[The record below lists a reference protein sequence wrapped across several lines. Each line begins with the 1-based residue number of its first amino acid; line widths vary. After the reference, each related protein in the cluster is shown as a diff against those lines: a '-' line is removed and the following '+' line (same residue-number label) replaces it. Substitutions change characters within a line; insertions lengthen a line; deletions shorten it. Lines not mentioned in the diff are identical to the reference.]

1 MSIRISQWHT
11 TIIGLVGLFL
21 CFEFPCQAQPFGG
34 GFGGFGG
41 GGFGGA
47 GRRSSSGA
55 TRQYPN
61 NGMIGDALIST
72 DPETRRIIVITDEDT
87 SQYVSQVIT
96 NLDRPKP
103 QVLIKVV
110 FVEVHHTDSLDIGV
124 QGNFTKNINSTPTT
138 VDVAQRF
145 GLTPMPVPPGGGLYS
160 LASKEYEVTLRA
172 IAQAGKA
179 EVLSRPSILARNNQP
194 ATINVGQSVPL
205 VTGVRYD
212 NFGNVINTFT
222 YSSVGII
229 LQVTPFITSEG
240 MVEMIVSPEISKLAD
255 KSQWVPISY
264 GSTNSA
270 SSSSAPVI
278 DTRRADTVVVTP
290 DGQTVVIGGL
300 MQTIKEKTE
309 TKIPLLGDIPLLGV
323 LFRHRVTSNDK
334 TELIIFLTPYIVR
347 TPTELAAMSTKE
359 RAAMQKS
366 YSEQE
371 LDKVLEGLP
380 KKELPAT
387 GTPNAPGATN
397 PVAPPK

>member
-1 MSIRISQWHT
+1 MSIRISQWNT
-11 TIIGLVGLFL
+11 YTIGLLGLLL
-21 CFEFPCQAQPFGG
+21 CFEFPSQAQPFGG
-34 GFGGFGG
+34 GFGGFSGGGSGG
-41 GGFGGA
+41 GG
-47 GRRSSSGA
+47 RRSGSGA

-72 DPETRRIIVITDEDT
+72 DPETRRVIVITDDET
-87 SQYVSQVIT
+87 SQFVSQVIT

-110 FVEVHHTDSLDIGV
+110 FVEVHHTDSLDLGV

-138 VDVAQRF
+138 VDLANRF
-145 GLTPMPVPPGGGLYS
+145 GLSPLPVPPGGGIYS

-172 IAQAGKA
+172 IAQAGRA

-264 GSTNSA
+264 GTTNSA
-270 SSSSAPVI
+270 SASSAPVI

-290 DGQTVVIGGL
+290 DGQTIVIGGL

-309 TKIPLLGDIPLLGV
+309 TKIPLLGDIPLLGL
-323 LFRHRVTSNDK
+323 LFRHRVTSTDK

-347 TPTELAAMSTKE
+347 TPAEMAALSDKE
-359 RAAMQKS
+359 RALMQKS

-371 LDKVLEGLP
+371 LDRLLNGLP
-380 KKELPAT
+380 SKQLPAT
-387 GTPNAPGATN
+387 GPQIVPGATN
-397 PVAPPK
+397 SAAPPK